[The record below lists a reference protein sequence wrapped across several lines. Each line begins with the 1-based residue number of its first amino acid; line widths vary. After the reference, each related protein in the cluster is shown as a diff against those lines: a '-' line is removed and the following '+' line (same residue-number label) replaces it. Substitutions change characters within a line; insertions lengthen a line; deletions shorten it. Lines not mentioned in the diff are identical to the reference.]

1 VLETRANGGHVP
13 VAPREMGANQR
24 AKREQ
29 MRAVSRFGT
38 LLLAGAL
45 AFAPAAALAQQAP
58 APASDTPA
66 TDAIGPRELQNFSLN
81 GTVTRAA
88 DQPVPVATAPKSGQ
102 QRSGAQS
109 AQSTAQPATSRTET
123 AAAPAAR
130 TPAPTPSP
138 APRQVETAA
147 ADTPRAAAPE
157 HSPEPLR
164 QSQPASSVTVALPS
178 LGDSAGSG
186 SAAASPG
193 FAPEPATGTLA
204 PEHRFPV
211 LPWLLAALVIALGGG
226 FFFWRNRQREA
237 FASAGGPQIDAFV
250 APEPAPV
257 PRPAPPAPAPKAPTP
272 PATGIVSTR
281 LRPWMDIGFR
291 PLRCILEDERVT
303 VEFELELFNSGSAPA
318 RAVLA
323 EASLFNAGAAQEREI
338 AAFFAN
344 PVAQGERIQVIPP
357 LKRVG
362 IKTQVVAPRAHI
374 QAYQLAGHEVFVP
387 VIGFNALYS
396 WSGGEGQTSVSY
408 LLGRDTKGEKMGPF
422 RLDLGPRI
430 FRGLAAKLL
439 PAGVRQ

>member
-1 VLETRANGGHVP
+1 
-13 VAPREMGANQR
+13 
-24 AKREQ
+24 

-45 AFAPAAALAQQAP
+45 SLVPAMALAQEAP
-58 APASDTPA
+58 SAPSDTPA

-88 DQPVPVATAPKSGQ
+88 DQPAAVAPAPKGRQ
-102 QRSGAQS
+102 PRSEAQS
-109 AQSTAQPATSRTET
+109 NQSAAQPATSRTET
-123 AAAPAAR
+123 ASAPATR
-130 TPAPTPSP
+130 TPTPTSSP
-138 APRQVETAA
+138 APRQAESAS
-147 ADTPRAAAPE
+147 ADTPRAAAPGRNADPA
-157 HSPEPLR
+157 S
-164 QSQPASSVTVALPS
+164 QSQPASSVTVALPT
-178 LGDSAGSG
+178 LGDSAGS
-186 SAAASPG
+186 SPAASPG

-204 PEHRFPV
+204 PEHKISFF
-211 LPWLLAALVIALGGG
+211 PWLLAALAAALGGG
-226 FFFWRNRQREA
+226 FLFWRSRQREA

-250 APEPAPV
+250 APEPAPS
-257 PRPAPPAPAPKAPTP
+257 PRPAPAPPAAAPKAPTP
-272 PATGIVSTR
+272 ASTGIVSTR
-281 LRPWMDIGFR
+281 LRPWIDIGFR